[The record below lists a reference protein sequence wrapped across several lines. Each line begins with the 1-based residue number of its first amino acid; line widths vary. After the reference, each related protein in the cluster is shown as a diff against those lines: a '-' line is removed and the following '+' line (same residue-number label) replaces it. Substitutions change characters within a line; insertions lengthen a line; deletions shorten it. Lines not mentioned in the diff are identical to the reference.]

1 VTRFVSKDWR
11 GLEWPVFKPVIKCGQ
26 QSVAVFCVGVFLSF
40 AGHFA
45 LMISSDALLAQIF
58 VSGTGI
64 AIMTLVAYYISWSK
78 QQDSPPR
85 TVPIDAQRAQIRP
98 KLNLA
103 VGQGGEV
110 S

>member
-1 VTRFVSKDWR
+1 
-11 GLEWPVFKPVIKCGQ
+11 
-26 QSVAVFCVGVFLSF
+26 
-40 AGHFA
+40 
-45 LMISSDALLAQIF
+45 
-58 VSGTGI
+58 
-64 AIMTLVAYYISWSK
+64 MTLVAYYISWSK
-78 QQDSPPR
+78 QQDNPPR